1 MTENTPFPQPV
12 PPPGTVVPDKFEL
25 HYRQQLS
32 ALIDGEL
39 PADEAR
45 FVLRRLQ
52 HDEELAGCH
61 ERWQLCG
68 EILRGRVSVPA
79 PADFSARV
87 REAVAAEAS
96 QQVQARRLGAAGN
109 RRTWR
114 WGGGVALAASVAGL
128 ALFVTRERLPEA
140 PAAVPPAQVASDTTQ
155 ASASAAS
162 PARLPAPQPTPVDP
176 QDDLAAAVVA
186 APAVA
191 TAAPRRQDAEA
202 RGDGMR
208 RAQVERAAGA
218 VAVEHPARAVAV
230 TTSAVAA
237 PPVQATPPFAV
248 PAVAAPAI
256 AQRAGDPFG
265 HVTPTLQPRPWP
277 RSPLPQ
283 GASGSEFTASFPSQG
298 ASSTAFYPFEPQL
311 SAGATVAAPPS
322 QQP

>member
-1 MTENTPFPQPV
+1 MTENTSFPQPT

-96 QQVQARRLGAAGN
+96 QQVHARRLGAAGK

-114 WGGGVALAASVAGL
+114 WSGGVALAASVAGL
-128 ALFVTRERLPEA
+128 ALFVTGERLPDV
-140 PAAVPPAQVASDTTQ
+140 PAAVPPAQVASAVTP
-155 ASASAAS
+155 ASAVVAS
-162 PARLPAPQPTPVDP
+162 PSRLPAPRPTPVDP
-176 QDDLAAAVVA
+176 QGDLAAAVAA
-186 APAVA
+186 APALAIA
-191 TAAPRRQDAEA
+191 THRRQEAEA
-202 RGDGMR
+202 RDDEMR
-208 RAQVERAAGA
+208 RAQVERAAAA
-218 VAVEHPARAVAV
+218 VALEHPARAVAV
-230 TTSAVAA
+230 ATPAVAA
-237 PPVQATPPFAV
+237 PVQAAPSFAV
-248 PAVAAPAI
+248 PAVAATAI
-256 AQRAGDPFG
+256 AQREGDPFG
-265 HVTPTLQPRPWP
+265 HATPALQPRPWP
-277 RSPLPQ
+277 RSKLPQ
-283 GASGSEFTASFPSQG
+283 AASGSEFTASFPGQG
-298 ASSTAFYPFEPQL
+298 NSSAAFYPFEPQV
-311 SAGATVAAPPS
+311 SAGAAVASPPA

>member
-140 PAAVPPAQVASDTTQ
+140 PASVPPTQVASATTQ
-155 ASASAAS
+155 TSASAAS
-162 PARLPAPQPTPVDP
+162 PARLPAPRPTPVDP
-176 QDDLAAAVVA
+176 QSDLAAAVVA

-191 TAAPRRQDAEA
+191 TAAPRRQDAEG

-218 VAVEHPARAVAV
+218 VAVEHPARAVA
-230 TTSAVAA
+230 AR
-237 PPVQATPPFAV
+237 PVQATPPFAV
-248 PAVAAPAI
+248 PVVAAPAI

-265 HVTPTLQPRPWP
+265 HATPALQPRPWP

-283 GASGSEFTASFPSQG
+283 GASSSEFTASFPGQG
-298 ASSTAFYPFEPQL
+298 VSSAAFYPFEPQL
-311 SAGATVAAPPS
+311 SADATVAAPPS